1 MYNAMKSL
9 ASQGIEKI
17 YQVKQY
23 DEFPFKKNSDPLI
36 KEYETLR
43 EAKRGLYL
51 CRKFDVDDAR
61 YYLIDEP
68 HQKVEATEQQENAL
82 DRLKRLCGIL

>member
-36 KEYETLR
+36 KEYETLK
-43 EAKRGLYL
+43 EAKRGLDL

-61 YYLIDEP
+61 YYLIDDP
-68 HQKVEATEQQENAL
+68 HQEIEATQRQEDAWE
-82 DRLKRLCGIL
+82 RVKRLCDL

>member
-1 MYNAMKSL
+1 MKSL
-9 ASQGIEKI
+9 SSQGVEKI

-23 DEFPFKKNSDPLI
+23 EQFPFKKDSDPLI

-43 EAKRGLYL
+43 EAKRGLDL

-61 YYLIDEP
+61 YYLIDDP
-68 HQKVEATEQQENAL
+68 HQKIEASEQQETAWERVKN
-82 DRLKRLCGIL
+82 LCDL

>member
-1 MYNAMKSL
+1 MYSAMKSL
-9 ASQGIEKI
+9 SSQGVEKI

-23 DEFPFKKNSDPLI
+23 EQFPFKKDSDPLI

-43 EAKRGLYL
+43 EAKRGLDL

-61 YYLIDEP
+61 YYLIDDP
-68 HQKVEATEQQENAL
+68 HQEIEATQRQEDAWE
-82 DRLKRLCGIL
+82 RVKKLCDL